1 MGLTEMATGISK
13 LRNLIGR
20 FLGKRAYSKM
30 EMPTRMQTMISA
42 RETLGNDFFGGW
54 APADVD
60 LFNKYHRKIDG
71 SPGYISDYFGV
82 RTRTDY
88 VPWASRLD
96 GLSLGEPPIP
106 DDAVRAEAIEYFA
119 LLDTLDATSGASFT
133 MVELGAS
140 YAPWGCMAGAIA
152 KRLGKRATIRAVEAS
167 AYFHSLIA
175 ENFAANGLS
184 GKSPDP
190 SMDVAAIHGA
200 VGIRKGSIFFPVV
213 TSAFENGGQAAAAAP
228 DKDYTGR
235 AVAHEEV
242 PVRTLDEIFQGLDV
256 IDFLHCDIQG
266 SEGEVLIHGA
276 SQISQKVRRMFI
288 GTHSRKIEGDLIECY
303 HRNGWRLVRERP
315 VTFDYRADLAS
326 VVGMTTRDGGQYWI
340 NTRL

>member
-1 MGLTEMATGISK
+1 MPTGISK
-13 LRNLIGR
+13 IRNLIRRVFGTR
-20 FLGKRAYSKM
+20 ENGEFQS
-30 EMPTRMQTMISA
+30 PTRMQTMIAA

-54 APADVD
+54 APSDID
-60 LFNKYHRKIDG
+60 LFNKYHRAIEG
-71 SPGYISDYFGV
+71 LPGFISDYFGV
-82 RTRTDY
+82 RTRTEY

-106 DDAVRAEAIEYFA
+106 DDGVRAEAIEYFA
-119 LLDTLDATSGASFT
+119 LLDSIDSTAGTSFT

-175 ENFAANGLS
+175 ENFAANDLS
-184 GKSPDP
+184 GKTPIAD
-190 SMDVAAIHGA
+190 MDVAGIYGA
-200 VGIRKGSIFFPVV
+200 VGIHKGSIFFPVV

-228 DKDYTGR
+228 VKDYTGR
-235 AVAHEEV
+235 AVTHEEV
-242 PVRTLDEIFQGLDV
+242 PVRTLDEIFQGLDL

-276 SQISQKVRRMFI
+276 PQISQKVRRMFI

-303 HRNGWRLVRERP
+303 HKLGWRLARERP
-315 VTFDYRADLAS
+315 VTFNYRADLAS